1 MVVWSQLGIVGY
13 FIGPVAGGAIAEGLG
28 FSAIGLVPA
37 AAGLTVLALLF
48 TSRGTDAG
56 VPARRAG
63 AT

>member
-37 AAGLTVLALLF
+37 AAGLTVLAL
-48 TSRGTDAG
+48 
-56 VPARRAG
+56 
-63 AT
+63 